1 MSNPSFENIDKWLF
15 EYVEG
20 NLSPKQITQLEA
32 FLLNNPEFEADLDAW
47 QFAKVDASPVEFP
60 GVIGQKRRAVPFWI
74 PATLVLSTVFIAG
87 GLTGAYLSKPASA
100 NKKVRIESV
109 AGTNSHTIPNQTKS
123 PNKLSGKSVL
133 ASVYNN
139 QGNAIESDGYFIG
152 KTPTS
157 TLPKQTTGSVSS
169 VSKVKVVSPSSKP
182 ELEGENLLSFETES
196 KQGSIDLIES
206 SFVKSQNETLEIE
219 SDQAINS
226 EIENK
231 AETVPNLAEN
241 VMTSKSEDGSE
252 NANSTVASEPKS
264 KEPKNEI
271 QTNRS
276 NTAATMTRGERI
288 TSNYSNSFSSKVK
301 FAMRKVVRMTENP
314 IALTNSKD
322 VYYHVPGMQTL
333 NVNAATAG
341 NLLRP
346 RIQSV
351 TRAQWT
357 GHSNQQLSNELSFDT
372 YVRSIRGGVGVQV
385 NHSMYDLGSYNVGQV
400 ALTYSPK
407 FTVSRNF
414 SIEPAI
420 RVKMG
425 DKRLNAQNLVQGQI
439 IELERGNEKIFFNET
454 PQNLVKDLWYKDIA
468 LALNTN
474 TKWFSA
480 GFQMDNLG
488 RHENNIY
495 NSLGQNDRS
504 GIHYTAH
511 FSTDFVS
518 RSKVFSFSPYL
529 MCQKVENLSEIWG
542 GSVFRYNKLT
552 FGGAFSSGGDY
563 AASIGLKTKQFML
576 TYNADMTNSFL
587 TGTRLFSQQLTIRLL
602 MNKGFY
608 GRTTLKQ

>member
-20 NLSPKQITQLEA
+20 NLSPKQITQLET

-47 QFAKVDASPVEFP
+47 QFAKVDSSPVEFP
-60 GVIGQKRRAVPFWI
+60 GFAGRKRRIVPFWI
-74 PATLVLSTVFIAG
+74 SATLVLSAVFVAG
-87 GLTGAYLSKPASA
+87 GLTGAYLTLPADQERNVQVESAASTTNYTAAIRPITLNASRAEIERKTSSQNSSKTANSTFVSNSVLNAPLKEKRAGVSKRAETKISLESTSLKKSNSILEDQNKFVLYDESFTKSEDENLTTTVPIIEDDVMSA
-100 NKKVRIESV
+100 NSKEVISD
-109 AGTNSHTIPNQTKS
+109 
-123 PNKLSGKSVL
+123 
-133 ASVYNN
+133 
-139 QGNAIESDGYFIG
+139 NAIETYSNKSDEVES
-152 KTPTS
+152 KS
-157 TLPKQTTGSVSS
+157 DKNVSS
-169 VSKVKVVSPSSKP
+169 
-182 ELEGENLLSFETES
+182 
-196 KQGSIDLIES
+196 
-206 SFVKSQNETLEIE
+206 
-219 SDQAINS
+219 
-226 EIENK
+226 
-231 AETVPNLAEN
+231 
-241 VMTSKSEDGSE
+241 
-252 NANSTVASEPKS
+252 
-264 KEPKNEI
+264 
-271 QTNRS
+271 S
-276 NTAATMTRGERI
+276 NTIAAMTRGDRI
-288 TSNYSNSFSSKVK
+288 TSNYSNSFQSKMK
-301 FAMRKVVRMTENP
+301 STMRKIVRMTENP

-322 VYYHVPGMQTL
+322 VYYHIPGMQTL

-357 GHSNQQLSNELSFDT
+357 GQSNQQLFNELSFDT
-372 YVRSIRGGVGVQV
+372 YVRSIRGGIGVQV
-385 NHSMYDLGSYNVGQV
+385 NHSYYNQGTYNVGQI

-407 FTVSRNF
+407 FTVNKNF
-414 SIEPAI
+414 TIEPGI

-439 IELERGNEKIFFNET
+439 IEMERGNEKIFFNET
-454 PQNLVKDLWYKDIA
+454 PQNLIKDLWYKDVA

-474 TKWFSA
+474 TKWFSV

-488 RHENNIY
+488 RHSNNVY
-495 NSLGQNDRS
+495 NSLGQNDRA

-511 FSTDFVS
+511 LSTDFIS

-542 GSVFRYNKLT
+542 GSILRYNKLT

-576 TYNADMTNSFL
+576 TYNADMTHSYL